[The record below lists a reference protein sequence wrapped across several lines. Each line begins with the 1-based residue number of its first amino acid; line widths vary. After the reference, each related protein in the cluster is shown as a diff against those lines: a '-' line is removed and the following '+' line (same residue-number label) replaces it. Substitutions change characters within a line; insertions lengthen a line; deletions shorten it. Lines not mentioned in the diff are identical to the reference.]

1 MNNIKPKILV
11 VEDEKLNIKLFKMI
25 LESQQYEIII
35 AENGKKGV
43 ELAKEILP
51 DVILMDIM
59 MPVMNGFEATKI
71 IKADNTTK
79 NIPII
84 VISALND
91 SDSRYQLLEA
101 GADEFIN
108 KPIDKRELLVR
119 VKNLLKVRK
128 YYNLIE
134 EFNKQLQ
141 EEVNAKTKQLKSS
154 YIETI
159 FALAKAAEFRDE
171 DTGEHIRR
179 ISYYAKL
186 LSESLN
192 LNSEFSETIFYA
204 APMHD
209 IGKIGVPD
217 NILLKPGP
225 LLEGEWEILKNHTL
239 YGYDIL
245 KEISSPYLI
254 MGANIA
260 LNHHERWDGSGY
272 PNKLSKEALPLE
284 ARIVNICDQYDAL
297 RSKRPYKSP
306 FDHKKTCEIILTG
319 DGRTK
324 PEHFDPVIYQAFQKC
339 TDDFYEIYEKYKD
352 DFEDI

>member
-1 MNNIKPKILV
+1 MDKDKPKILV
-11 VEDEKLNIKLFKMI
+11 VEDEELNIKLFKMI
-25 LESQQYEIII
+25 LQSQRYEVIT

-43 ELAKEILP
+43 ELAKELLP

-71 IKADNTTK
+71 IKSDDTTK

-91 SDSRYQLLEA
+91 SESRYNLLEV

-108 KPIDKRELLVR
+108 KPIDKKELIIR
-119 VKNLLKVRK
+119 VKNLLKIRK

-134 EFNKQLQ
+134 KFNKQLQ

-192 LNSEFSETIFYA
+192 LNSDFSETIFYA

-209 IGKIGVPD
+209 IGKIGIPD

-225 LLEGEWEILKNHTL
+225 LTDSEWEILKNHTL

-272 PNKLSKEALPLE
+272 PNKLAKETIPLE
-284 ARIVNICDQYDAL
+284 ARILNICDQYDAL
-297 RSKRPYKSP
+297 RSKRPYKPP

-324 PEHFDPVIYQAFQKC
+324 PEHFDPNIYQAFQKC
-339 TDDFYEIYEKYKD
+339 IDGFYEIYEKYKD
-352 DFEDI
+352 NS

>member
-25 LESQQYEIII
+25 LQSQQYEIVI

-134 EFNKQLQ
+134 EFNKQL
-141 EEVNAKTKQLKSS
+141 
-154 YIETI
+154 
-159 FALAKAAEFRDE
+159 
-171 DTGEHIRR
+171 
-179 ISYYAKL
+179 
-186 LSESLN
+186 
-192 LNSEFSETIFYA
+192 
-204 APMHD
+204 
-209 IGKIGVPD
+209 
-217 NILLKPGP
+217 
-225 LLEGEWEILKNHTL
+225 
-239 YGYDIL
+239 
-245 KEISSPYLI
+245 
-254 MGANIA
+254 
-260 LNHHERWDGSGY
+260 
-272 PNKLSKEALPLE
+272 
-284 ARIVNICDQYDAL
+284 
-297 RSKRPYKSP
+297 
-306 FDHKKTCEIILTG
+306 
-319 DGRTK
+319 
-324 PEHFDPVIYQAFQKC
+324 
-339 TDDFYEIYEKYKD
+339 
-352 DFEDI
+352 